1 MKFRFAI
8 ASILLSASALSSACT
23 PVGGAVGA
31 GAAVGVAAAEERG
44 VQGVVDDAKIR
55 LEVNRLWLDQD
66 FDLFRKIDLSISEGR
81 VLLTGEVAKPE
92 HRVEAVR
99 LTWQADGVREV
110 INEIKVG
117 DTSGF
122 KDWKNDVWIATELRS
137 RLMFDKFIRNI
148 NYSVDVVNGEVF
160 LTGIAQ
166 NQAELN
172 RVIDHARDVPRV
184 KRVVSYVVM
193 KDDPKRKEK
202 AGETPASSKTQ

>member
-1 MKFRFAI
+1 MKIRFVF
-8 ASILLSASALSSACT
+8 ASTLLTCCLLNGACT
-23 PVGGAVGA
+23 PAGTVVGA

-55 LEVNRLWLDQD
+55 VTINKLWLDQD
-66 FDLFRKIDLSISEGR
+66 FDLFRKIDMSISEGR

-92 HRVEAVR
+92 HRVDAVR
-99 LTWQADGVREV
+99 LAWQAEGVREV

-117 DTSGF
+117 DTSGI
-122 KDWKNDVWIATELRS
+122 KDWKNDVWIGTELRS

-148 NYSVDVVNGEVF
+148 NYSVEVVNGEVF

-166 NQAELN
+166 NQAELQ

-184 KRVVSYVVM
+184 KRVVSYVLM
-193 KDDPKRKEK
+193 KDDPRRK
-202 AGETPASSKTQ
+202 AGKDEAQPQQGQ

>member
-1 MKFRFAI
+1 MRYRFAI
-8 ASILLSASALSSACT
+8 ASVLFATTALSSGCT
-23 PVGGAVGA
+23 PIGSAVGA

-44 VQGVVDDAKIR
+44 VQGVVDDTKIR
-55 LEVNRLWLDQD
+55 LAINKMWLDQD
-66 FDLFRKIDLSISEGR
+66 FEMFRKVDLAISEGR
-81 VLLTGEVAKPE
+81 VLLTGDVAKPE

-99 LTWQADGVREV
+99 LAWQADGVREV
-110 INEIKVG
+110 LNEIKVG
-117 DTSGF
+117 DTSGI
-122 KDWKNDVWIATELRS
+122 KDWKNDVWIGTELRS

-148 NYSVDVVNGEVF
+148 NYSVDVVNSEVF

-202 AGETPASSKTQ
+202 AGDAPASSKSN